1 MFLFRRTNSSGQ
13 SVKNKRMEESM
24 KQIVKIRNI
33 ISITVLNLIQ
43 MQNLDLSDFPFHWLE
58 IAQIEKFWLKFQNLN
73 CASKKQYKPNKKPH
87 LSSVGVNGIC

>member
-1 MFLFRRTNSSGQ
+1 
-13 SVKNKRMEESM
+13 MEESM

-58 IAQIEKFWLKFQNLN
+58 IAQIEKF
-73 CASKKQYKPNKKPH
+73 
-87 LSSVGVNGIC
+87 